1 MSAGAKVLVVDDEPA
16 LARALAINLRA
27 HGWEVVT
34 AADGRSA
41 LDAAATTHP
50 DVIVLDLGLP
60 DMDGTEVIA
69 GLRGWTSVPIVVL
82 SARQHGEDKVEALDL
97 GADDYV
103 TKPFA
108 MNELM
113 ARLRAAVRRAAS
125 AEPTETEVVVGD
137 LVIDLAR
144 KRVRRDGTDVRLTP
158 TEWAFLELLARNV
171 GRLVPREQI
180 LREVWGTGYLHEHHY
195 LRVYAAQLRRKLE
208 DDPAQPAAPAHHVG
222 ARLHPR
228 ALIAAAQ
235 CRSSSPTAVRSRSTA
250 GASSGSFRACDAIRS
265 ESASASTFSF
275 SWAASSP
282 RREEFSRSTRSSS
295 DSTVRHGVQ
304 RGLPRLEVLPRR
316 QADQPDH
323 DDRQDRRRRTA
334 PGSPRG
340 RSPRRTSRTRCARR
354 RAPGWLPPRCAPS
367 TEPR

>member
-1 MSAGAKVLVVDDEPA
+1 MSSPGRVLVVDDEPA

-27 HGWEVVT
+27 HGWEVTT
-34 AADGRSA
+34 AADGKGA

-60 DMDGTEVIA
+60 DMDGTEVIS

-125 AEPTETEVVVGD
+125 AEPTESEVVVGD

-144 KRVRRDGTDVRLTP
+144 KRVRRAGVDVRLTP
-158 TEWAFLELLARNV
+158 TEWSFLEVLARNL
-171 GRLVPREQI
+171 GRLVPREQL
-180 LREVWGTGYLHEHHY
+180 LREVWGPGYLREHHY

-208 DDPAQPAAPAHHVG
+208 DDPAT
-222 ARLHPR
+222 PR
-228 ALIAAAQ
+228 HLL
-235 CRSSSPTAVRSRSTA
+235 TT
-250 GASSGSFRACDAIRS
+250 SGLGY
-265 ESASASTFSF
+265 T
-275 SWAASSP
+275 
-282 RREEFSRSTRSSS
+282 
-295 DSTVRHGVQ
+295 
-304 RGLPRLEVLPRR
+304 LEP
-316 QADQPDH
+316 
-323 DDRQDRRRRTA
+323 
-334 PGSPRG
+334 
-340 RSPRRTSRTRCARR
+340 
-354 RAPGWLPPRCAPS
+354 
-367 TEPR
+367 